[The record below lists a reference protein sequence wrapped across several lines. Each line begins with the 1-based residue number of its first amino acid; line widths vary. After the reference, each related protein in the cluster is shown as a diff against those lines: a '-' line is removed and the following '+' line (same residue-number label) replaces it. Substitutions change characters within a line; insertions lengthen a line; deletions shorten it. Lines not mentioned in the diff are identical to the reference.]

1 MSIQAIERL
10 LMIILRNEAWAQLS
24 LGPSD
29 IVLLLLL
36 LLLQRGFE
44 NLASAEFL
52 IVLDSFAQL
61 TWLSGPIRITIACI
75 WPPLLFWPFHKGTL
89 SAVR

>member
-10 LMIILRNEAWAQLS
+10 LMIVLRNEAWAQLS
-24 LGPSD
+24 LGPGD
-29 IVLLLLL
+29 IVLL

-44 NLASAEFL
+44 SLASAEFL